1 MSVPSHIDESG
12 STSTAAAS
20 TTTIS
25 DGRTK
30 HRAVGANDDDA
41 PLVGTGAKLHATA
54 TCNGSSNG
62 GKRKQAAGMF
72 CVDISCF
79 FSLLLLI
86 FFFFAAASTSNAL
99 RTSESLNAEKAKLE
113 ARKEKLEDELEAGVS
128 EALEVAIRQQ
138 IAGIYTR
145 IAAVQADITAIRTQ
159 ITASINAPSK
169 PSRATDVEM
178 PPGTTCGIVCFFLV
192 LTFGLPQST

>member
-1 MSVPSHIDESG
+1 VFLFAFVAD
-12 STSTAAAS
+12 
-20 TTTIS
+20 
-25 DGRTK
+25 
-30 HRAVGANDDDA
+30 
-41 PLVGTGAKLHATA
+41 
-54 TCNGSSNG
+54 
-62 GKRKQAAGMF
+62 
-72 CVDISCF
+72 
-79 FSLLLLI
+79 

-145 IAAVQADITAIRTQ
+145 IAPVQADITAIRTQ

-169 PSRATDVEM
+169 TSRATDVEM
-178 PPGTTCGIVCFFLV
+178 PPGTTCGIVCLFSGADL
-192 LTFGLPQST
+192 LLPQSTWAGSRSSSGSSSSRPSTRLSPCQ